1 MREREAD
8 GRKKKKVE
16 KWRRYEQGES
26 TRSKVVTEDDDED
39 KSGNGD
45 EKCETDEVEDEV
57 WIGRCVVVVF
67 GEGWGGMG
75 MEGEGKGAA
84 PAWAQWGDDHGVG
97 SEGVCLQF
105 GKVRRHCLPCNIS
118 I

>member
-45 EKCETDEVEDEV
+45 EKCEIDEVEDEV

-67 GEGWGGMG
+67 GEGWGLKGRVRAPHHPG
-75 MEGEGKGAA
+75 HNGEMTTVTA
-84 PAWAQWGDDHGVG
+84 
-97 SEGVCLQF
+97 
-105 GKVRRHCLPCNIS
+105 VRIFIYSLGR
-118 I
+118 